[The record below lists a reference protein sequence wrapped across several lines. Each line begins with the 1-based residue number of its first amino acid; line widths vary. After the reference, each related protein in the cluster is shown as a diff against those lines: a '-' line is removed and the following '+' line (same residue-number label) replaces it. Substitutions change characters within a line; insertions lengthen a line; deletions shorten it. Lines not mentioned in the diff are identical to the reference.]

1 MSYDKRVEENLVS
14 NSALAPFTKFMEV
27 IPTFCSDPTER
38 TDKSSNSS
46 TFDGGTVSLNILI
59 SSLLEF
65 LKTESMSP

>member
-1 MSYDKRVEENLVS
+1 
-14 NSALAPFTKFMEV
+14 MEV